1 MQVFRPQNVPQG
13 GLGQKPGQVFL
24 RFYLYFAAVGGAMLQ
39 HRVKH
44 VFDVLPGRV
53 MGIFHVGH
61 TDLIIHQDIL
71 FGNPKILL
79 LFKVENLHSPS
90 HWKLCRGKMESLE
103 CSVYLGQS
111 LFSG

>member
-1 MQVFRPQNVPQG
+1 MQVFCPQNVPQG

-71 FGNPKILL
+71 FGNPK
-79 LFKVENLHSPS
+79 NSPS
-90 HWKLCRGKMESLE
+90 I
-103 CSVYLGQS
+103 QS
-111 LFSG
+111 